1 MDLRLDGKRALVTG
15 STAGIG
21 YAIAEGLAQEG
32 AEVIV
37 NGRSAERVAEA
48 TDALNNATG
57 TRAIGIAADLGSADG
72 VMRLV
77 NEAGRVDILV
87 NNVGIFA
94 PVPFTDIS
102 DDAWQEIFDI
112 NVMSGVRLSRALVPG
127 MVERGWGRIIFISS
141 ESGVQTPAEMVHYG
155 VTKTAQLA
163 LSRGIAESV
172 AGTGVTANAVL
183 PGPTRSEGVE
193 EFVGKLADD
202 QGADLESFKRD
213 FVKTMRPSSLIGR
226 FAETKEVANLVVFL
240 CGEGSSA
247 ITGASLRVRRR
258 RGAEYC
264 MTDSARRGDGVDEE
278 HKSACEEVGGPPGSE
293 SCFGSVADITTL
305 NREVRFV
312 PIGHPRLCLCDS
324 RGRGEAT
331 GAIVGGAPFWGPIFG
346 GLSQS
351 TPHTIGIEVLGIN
364 WRAWLLPP
372 GFIQPSGID
381 SIKTQFIN

>member
-37 NGRSAERVAEA
+37 NGRNAERVAEVA
-48 TDALNNATG
+48 GALNNVTG

-77 NEAGRVDILV
+77 NEVRRVDILV

-193 EFVGKLADD
+193 QFVGKLADD
-202 QGADLESFKRD
+202 QGADLENFKRD

-226 FAETKEVANLVVFL
+226 FA
-240 CGEGSSA
+240 S
-247 ITGASLRVRRR
+247 VRPKRR
-258 RGAEYC
+258 FRPA
-264 MTDSARRGDGVDEE
+264 A
-278 HKSACEEVGGPPGSE
+278 
-293 SCFGSVADITTL
+293 
-305 NREVRFV
+305 EVRV
-312 PIGHPRLCLCDS
+312 S
-324 RGRGEAT
+324 
-331 GAIVGGAPFWGPIFG
+331 
-346 GLSQS
+346 
-351 TPHTIGIEVLGIN
+351 
-364 WRAWLLPP
+364 
-372 GFIQPSGID
+372 
-381 SIKTQFIN
+381 

>member
-48 TDALNNATG
+48 VGALNNTTG

-112 NVMSGVRLSRALVPG
+112 NVMSGVRLSRAFVPG
-127 MVERGWGRIIFISS
+127 MVQRDWGRIMFISS
-141 ESGVQTPAEMVHYG
+141 ESGVQIPAEMVHYG

-172 AGTGVTANAVL
+172 AGTGVTVNLVL
-183 PGPTRSEGVE
+183 PGPTRSEGVVD
-193 EFVGKLADD
+193 FLA
-202 QGADLESFKRD
+202 K
-213 FVKTMRPSSLIGR
+213 
-226 FAETKEVANLVVFL
+226 VA
-240 CGEGSSA
+240 A
-247 ITGASLRVRRR
+247 
-258 RGAEYC
+258 
-264 MTDSARRGDGVDEE
+264 E
-278 HKSACEEVGGPPGSE
+278 HKTERSAVEEE
-293 SCFGSVADITTL
+293 
-305 NREVRFV
+305 
-312 PIGHPRLCLCDS
+312 
-324 RGRGEAT
+324 
-331 GAIVGGAPFWGPIFG
+331 
-346 GLSQS
+346 
-351 TPHTIGIEVLGIN
+351 
-364 WRAWLLPP
+364 
-372 GFIQPSGID
+372 
-381 SIKTQFIN
+381 